1 MDRTLLIRQSLTCKM
16 VLKGVDLPYLF
27 AGAVFIGYHARWGTP
42 QGVVAHTFSG
52 DVMEVRINGVPTGET
67 GLINGVAGYYGVPVV
82 FAAGDRALCDQIK
95 TFLDDVETVAVK
107 EGIGAAANTL
117 HPDRSH
123 QLIRAGVTRA
133 LRDLGRFEP
142 FAMDQPYTLALRL
155 KNEESVYNG
164 SFFPGAE
171 RTGDWELTYTS
182 DDFLNIMYAY
192 SVMRR

>member
-1 MDRTLLIRQSLTCKM
+1 MI
-16 VLKGVDLPYLF
+16 
-27 AGAVFIGYHARWGTP
+27 FIGYHAKAGTP
-42 QGVVAHTFSG
+42 DALLEHTTSGGVADFS
-52 DVMEVRINGVPTGET
+52 INGVSLPEAGYNS
-67 GLINGVAGYYGVPVV
+67 LIAGYYGVPVV